1 MLFHWYWPFARQ
13 EELAWAAGT
22 VRPGEFI
29 VVEVIDRDA
38 APLAQTEGPV
48 RVVRDLPDVDRAASG
63 AAWAVSRMRTY
74 TERERSRRA
83 RWNRDQPDLVHLHYV
98 NRFTD
103 AIAAVPRPLVMSMHD
118 LAPHVPRLSGRSERL
133 LLARTYRRAD
143 ALIVHHEILARSAAA
158 SLALDESRVHVIP
171 HQVFPVPDPAPL
183 PESAQPTV
191 LLFGALRQ
199 NKGLTVMRQALSL
212 LGDAD
217 LRVVVAGRG
226 EKALETFVRQWAD
239 SDPRVRAEVGF
250 VPLERKHELFRESS
264 LVVLPYTQFSSQ
276 SGVLQDAYGHGRP
289 VVVTD
294 VGALGESVRADGTGI
309 VIPPNDPTALA
320 WAIRHLLESAQLSTY
335 ADAARLVAR
344 QRTPQATGTLLRAVY
359 DQVLTTQ

>member
-22 VRPGEFI
+22 VRPGESI

-38 APLAQTEGPV
+38 APSAGSEGTV
-48 RVVRDLPDVDRAASG
+48 TVVRDLPDVDRTVSG
-63 AAWAVSRMRTY
+63 AAWALSRLRTY
-74 TERERSRRA
+74 SERESRRRR
-83 RWNRDQPDLVHLHYV
+83 RWKRDEPDLVHLHYV

-103 AIAAVPRPLVMSMHD
+103 AVAPVPRPMVMSVHD
-118 LAPHVPRLSGRSERL
+118 LAPHVPRLGGRAERG

-143 ALIVHHEILARSAAA
+143 ALIVHHEVLARRAVR
-158 SLALDESRVHVIP
+158 SLAVNESQVHVIP

-183 PESAQPTV
+183 PDASQPMV

-199 NKGLTVMRQALSL
+199 NKGLMVMRRALSL
-212 LGDAD
+212 LAGAP

-226 EKALETFVRQWAD
+226 DKALETFVRQWAD
-239 SDPRVRAEVGF
+239 SDSRVRAEVGF
-250 VPLERKHELFRESS
+250 VPLQRKHELFRQAT

-289 VVVTD
+289 VLVTD
-294 VGALGESVRADGTGI
+294 VGALGESVRADGTGL
-309 VIPPNDPTALA
+309 VVAPNDPADLA
-320 WAIRHLLESAQLSTY
+320 RAIRHLLESAQLSEF

-344 QRTPQATGTLLRAVY
+344 QRTPQATGALLRSVY
-359 DQVLTTQ
+359 DQVLARQ